1 MAIPMSPSQVLHKR
15 SAIFFHQTQKDGVMF
30 QGEDRRE
37 FWLRAEE
44 RNRNNAQKLKNLGM
58 TNYEAVELYK
68 RYLY

>member
-1 MAIPMSPSQVLHKR
+1 M
-15 SAIFFHQTQKDGVMF
+15 IFFHQTQKDGVMY

>member
-1 MAIPMSPSQVLHKR
+1 MY
-15 SAIFFHQTQKDGVMF
+15 